1 MANQMPGALRVDNT
15 IDVTSRVNPNA
26 IQQLQDSG
34 IGRVAAEAAHVFS
47 GLGDTI
53 GQMADT
59 AAQKEGTEAGKVA
72 GLDPEFRTV
81 NNGTIRGNAFDKA
94 GLDVAETRLRQALDA
109 GLDGAFTKFAGDP
122 AGLANAI
129 QAHSAAII
137 GSAPQELRPG
147 LQLIVRGKQLQ
158 FARQQARQQAAERV
172 SEAAGAFDT
181 ELADTTKRLHQMAY
195 SSGLDPASDAV
206 LADQVGLYAQ
216 ALKRRGPDGQLY
228 VAPEKAALEVRK
240 LNQAVATA
248 RISGAF
254 DRLPTLDAKLKFI
267 EELQKDYSSG
277 KGIASTYD
285 LDEFDKVQKSLMS
298 DYRAAKT
305 LQATQVAGVK
315 EDVSAV
321 GKMAEKGFAPAPDDM
336 AALKARVQSAG
347 DPKLAQSLAI
357 AEDTAQF
364 VNVARRATPA
374 ELDQSNAA
382 LRDKLATGGASE
394 LGVARLELGEKL
406 ADNMRKEIKEDPLG
420 WADRVGLVKVPGID
434 FSDPDKAQAS
444 IRARMATAETVAD
457 YYGQRPKYLRPDE
470 KQALATV
477 IAKGGRQA
485 LAVAT
490 TVAATAGDRAEGIMR
505 ELADSAPVMA
515 GLGSLVAQ
523 SGGAPT
529 PAAIDA
535 FDALAARQDRT
546 EKGGKPLPEVVM
558 PKAADIQQSLS
569 EVAGSALSADP
580 RNEAAAINAANLVYE
595 MRAARQHLTA
605 FDQNVYKQALSEVL
619 GERTIDGVKYGGVV
633 AQSPGWFHS
642 TNQVVIPPN
651 VRQDTWHDTIDAL
664 SPSVL
669 DRAGIGQPVTSS
681 GKAIDFERFK
691 RGTLVQVGNG
701 QYMVSLGDPTKPG
714 QEQWAAETKSSPG
727 QPQPL
732 VLDFNRITPVMS
744 QIRPDLF
751 LGGSR

>member
-1 MANQMPGALRVDNT
+1 MANLMPGALRVDNK

-26 IQQLQDSG
+26 IQQVQDSG

-47 GLGDTI
+47 SLGDTI

-59 AAQKEGTEAGKVA
+59 AAQKEGTDAGKIA

-285 LDEFDKVQKSLMS
+285 LDEFDNVGLS
-298 DYRAAKT
+298 R
-305 LQATQVAGVK
+305 G
-315 EDVSAV
+315 ED
-321 GKMAEKGFAPAPDDM
+321 P
-336 AALKARVQSAG
+336 AG
-347 DPKLAQSLAI
+347 DAG
-357 AEDTAQF
+357 
-364 VNVARRATPA
+364 RRR
-374 ELDQSNAA
+374 E
-382 LRDKLATGGASE
+382 R
-394 LGVARLELGEKL
+394 
-406 ADNMRKEIKEDPLG
+406 
-420 WADRVGLVKVPGID
+420 
-434 FSDPDKAQAS
+434 
-444 IRARMATAETVAD
+444 
-457 YYGQRPKYLRPDE
+457 
-470 KQALATV
+470 
-477 IAKGGRQA
+477 GR
-485 LAVAT
+485 
-490 TVAATAGDRAEGIMR
+490 
-505 ELADSAPVMA
+505 
-515 GLGSLVAQ
+515 
-523 SGGAPT
+523 
-529 PAAIDA
+529 
-535 FDALAARQDRT
+535 
-546 EKGGKPLPEVVM
+546 
-558 PKAADIQQSLS
+558 
-569 EVAGSALSADP
+569 
-580 RNEAAAINAANLVYE
+580 
-595 MRAARQHLTA
+595 
-605 FDQNVYKQALSEVL
+605 
-619 GERTIDGVKYGGVV
+619 
-633 AQSPGWFHS
+633 
-642 TNQVVIPPN
+642 
-651 VRQDTWHDTIDAL
+651 
-664 SPSVL
+664 
-669 DRAGIGQPVTSS
+669 
-681 GKAIDFERFK
+681 
-691 RGTLVQVGNG
+691 
-701 QYMVSLGDPTKPG
+701 
-714 QEQWAAETKSSPG
+714 
-727 QPQPL
+727 
-732 VLDFNRITPVMS
+732 
-744 QIRPDLF
+744 
-751 LGGSR
+751 